1 MTEFETVYILFQIA
15 EENAGNVSIKCE
27 NRCIELSQ
35 ESLLQKIA
43 NYKNISESPTKNRY
57 GLLLLTGCLD
67 LVKKFQTRMK
77 AKIIHD
83 YIQSILPNLII
94 HSKGYDMQTILELL
108 TTV

>member
-15 EENAGNVSIKCE
+15 EEKVGNICIVECGK
-27 NRCIELSQ
+27 NIELSQ
-35 ESLLQKIA
+35 ESLLQKII

-57 GLLLLTGCLD
+57 GWLLLIGCLD
-67 LVKKFQTRMK
+67 LVKKFQNRIK

-83 YIQSILPNLII
+83 YIHSVLPNLII
-94 HSKGYDMQTILELL
+94 NSKGCDMQTTLELL